1 MSEHVPAWKRF
12 QIKKSEEGNQI
23 DDELDSLIVSTH
35 LSNGSLSKKEK
46 RRIIRGGNA
55 DSKST
60 GNKVAKKSKD
70 RKREKLAKE
79 DRLKKK
85 ETVLKDQLR
94 YLIDFYTL
102 KLEVELPEAV
112 KELPSVKEN
121 VSIISPSEELADKN
135 VVRDVWKFS
144 KQKQNWLIKHFVITD
159 EIPSAFNPLLVR
171 YFQDL
176 QGGSKAQLQ
185 ESCLD
190 VIEKQNKYLEQQK
203 EEMAKIV
210 LGEATEASKDQ
221 EKQSADDESKDK
233 DVKTEMS
240 KKSDESEEDT
250 ANKINEILPP
260 SQELLERVRS
270 MLDTWGVKYELNS

>member
-102 KLEVELPEAV
+102 KLELELPEAV

-121 VSIISPSEELADKN
+121 VSIVSLSEESAEKN
-135 VVRDVWKFS
+135 VVRAVWKFS
-144 KQKQNWLIKHFVITD
+144 KQKQNWLIKHFFITD

-190 VIEKQNKYLEQQK
+190 VIDKQNKYLEQQK
-203 EEMAKIV
+203 EEMTKIV

-221 EKQSADDESKDK
+221 EKQSGDDESKDK

-240 KKSDESEEDT
+240 KKSDESEENT